1 MGNKF
6 FYLLLFVFSFSCL
19 IAVSSPLKAEELESE
34 IVDLT
39 QKESEIKFKTAN
51 KFSYNLQRFT
61 GLNFVIDKLTELS
74 MKAVVKLK
82 TKAKDVS
89 VDLKTYS
96 AWDLLRKK
104 AKSLDIKINESYV
117 SGIPIEYF
125 DIVTVDPIYIKRN
138 RAVFP
143 LRFNVLVKVNLNSVN
158 NVLNN
163 LPKWKKVFE
172 EFDLSIPP
180 FGATKIA
187 IYDLDIQINELG
199 LVEGSAR
206 AKSLVNPNSGPI
218 KVRFTGNLTL
228 REKKVIIDNLESQIE
243 DIFTKGSEVEKSF
256 SKFLEDLINPVFSFH
271 KVEKNGLKIDNVNL
285 SFGVNSLTLEIN
297 SRLLPENYEETF

>member
-19 IAVSSPLKAEELESE
+19 IAVSSPPKAEELESE

-51 KFSYNLQRFT
+51 KFSYNLQKFT

-104 AKSLDIKINESYV
+104 AKSLDIKVNESYV
-117 SGIPIEYF
+117 SGIPVEYF
-125 DIVTVDPIYIKRN
+125 DIVTIDPIYIKRN

-163 LPKWKKVFE
+163 LPKWKKVFG
-172 EFDLSIPP
+172 EFDLYLPP
-180 FGATKIA
+180 FGTTKIA
-187 IYDLDIQINELG
+187 IYDLDIQINESG
-199 LVEGSAR
+199 FVEGSAA
-206 AKSLVNPNSGPI
+206 AKSLVNPNSEPI
-218 KVRFTGNLTL
+218 KVRFTGNLAL
-228 REKKVIIDNLESQIE
+228 REKRVIIDNLESQIE
-243 DIFTKGSEVEKSF
+243 DIFTKGSEIEKSF
-256 SKFLEDLINPVFSFH
+256 SEFLEELINPVFSFH
-271 KVEKNGLKIDNVNL
+271 KIEKNGLKIDNVNL
-285 SFGVNSLTLEIN
+285 FFGVNSLTLEIN